1 MRKITG
7 MGETIMD
14 ILFKQGQPVAAVP
27 GGSCFNS
34 IISIGRAGLPCRFIG
49 YTGHDRVGL
58 DTQKFLAENNVSIE
72 SFEVREGEKSAI
84 SLAYLDEN
92 GDATYQFYKETP
104 RAHKDWPVPDFQ
116 PNDVLL
122 FGSYYAICK
131 GMRPQV
137 AQTLEAANRA
147 GAILYYD
154 LNFRRSHAH
163 ELETLLPVIHQ
174 NFRESTIVRGSAD
187 DFEVMYK
194 NRDARQIYEQHIHK
208 YCDLFICTAGSGII
222 TICTPTAA
230 FDFQTPR
237 VENVVSTVGAGDNF
251 NAGFIY
257 GLFRENIGREQ
268 LYTLERE
275 GWLRLI
281 NYATAF
287 AGQVCQS
294 TDNFISK
301 AYGLRVKGEGLNCKS

>member
-1 MRKITG
+1 MGKITG

-14 ILFKQGQPVAAVP
+14 ILFRGGRPMAAVP

-34 IISIGRAGLPCRFIG
+34 IISIGRTGLPCRFIG
-49 YTGHDRVGL
+49 YTGNDLVGHQTE
-58 DTQKFLAENNVSIE
+58 DFLKENGVSIE
-72 SFEVREGEKSAI
+72 DFEVRDGEKSAI
-84 SLAYLDEN
+84 SLAFLDDN

-122 FGSYYAICK
+122 YGSYYAICE

-137 AQTLEAANRA
+137 APTLEAANRA

-163 ELETLLPVIHQ
+163 ELETLLPAIHQ

-187 DFEVMYK
+187 DFDVMYQC
-194 NRDARQIYEQHIHK
+194 RDARQIYEQHIRK
-208 YCDLFICTAGSGII
+208 YCPLFICTAGSGII
-222 TICTPTAA
+222 TISTPTAA
-230 FDFQTPR
+230 FDFQTPK
-237 VENVVSTVGAGDNF
+237 VDNVVSTVGAGDNF

-268 LYTLERE
+268 LEALDRE
-275 GWLRLI
+275 GWQRLI
-281 NYATAF
+281 HYATAF
-287 AGQVCQS
+287 ASEACRS

-301 AYGLRVKGEGLNCKS
+301 AFGEKIKGEGLRVKD

>member
-34 IISIGRAGLPCRFIG
+34 IISIGRTGLPCRFIG

-58 DTQKFLAENNVSIE
+58 DTQDFLSKNGVSIE
-72 SFEVREGEKSAI
+72 NFEVREGEKSAI

-92 GDATYQFYKETP
+92 GDATYQFYKEVP

-116 PNDVLL
+116 RDDVLL
-122 FGSYYAICK
+122 FGSYYAIYE

-137 AQTLEAANRA
+137 APTLEAANKA

-163 ELETLLPVIHQ
+163 ELEELLPAIHQ

-187 DFEVMYK
+187 DFEVMYQS
-194 NRDARQIYEQHIHK
+194 RDARQIYEQHIRK
-208 YCDLFICTAGSGII
+208 YCMLFICTAGADTI
-222 TICTPTAA
+222 TVCTPTAT
-230 FDFQTPR
+230 FDFQAPR

-257 GLFRENIGREQ
+257 GLIHENIGRNA
-268 LYTLERE
+268 LTTLSHE
-275 GWLRLI
+275 GWQRLI
-281 NYATAF
+281 HYATAF
-287 AGQVCQS
+287 AGQACQS
-294 TDNFISK
+294 TDNFISHK
-301 AYGLRVKGEGLNCKS
+301 FAEHILNFEL

>member
-1 MRKITG
+1 MRRITG

-34 IISIGRAGLPCRFIG
+34 IISIGRTGLPCRFIG
-49 YTGHDRVGL
+49 YTGNDRVGL
-58 DTQKFLAENNVSIE
+58 QTQVFLKENGVSIDD
-72 SFEVREGEKSAI
+72 FEVREGEKSAI
-84 SLAYLDEN
+84 SLAFLDEN

-116 PNDVLL
+116 KDDVLL
-122 FGSYYAICK
+122 FGSYYAICE

-137 AQTLEAANRA
+137 APTLEAANRS

-163 ELETLLPVIHQ
+163 ELEALLPSIHQ

-187 DFEVMYK
+187 DFEVMYQS
-194 NRDARQIYEQHIHK
+194 RDARDIYKHHISK
-208 YCDLFICTAGSGII
+208 YCPLFICTAGADTI
-222 TICTPTAA
+222 TICTPSDA
-230 FDFQTPR
+230 FDFQAPK
-237 VENVVSTVGAGDNF
+237 VDNVVSTVGAGDNF

-257 GLFRENIGREQ
+257 GLMHENISREQ
-268 LYTLERE
+268 LQTLSRE
-275 GWLRLI
+275 GWQRLI
-281 NYATAF
+281 DYATAF
-287 AGQVCQS
+287 AGQACQS
-294 TDNFISK
+294 TDNFISHDFSK
-301 AYGLRVKGEGLNCKS
+301 KLRIRS

>member
-14 ILFKQGQPVAAVP
+14 IIFKNDQPVAAVP

-34 IISIGRAGLPCRFIG
+34 IISIGRTGLPCRFIG
-49 YTGHDRVGL
+49 YTGKDKVGM
-58 DTQKFLAENNVSIE
+58 DTQAFLKKNGVSIE

-92 GDATYQFYKETP
+92 GDATYQFYKDIP
-104 RAHKDWPVPDFQ
+104 QAHKDWPVPDFQ
-116 PNDVLL
+116 QDDVLL

-131 GMRPQV
+131 GMRTQV
-137 AQTLEAANRA
+137 APTLEAANRT

-163 ELETLLPVIHQ
+163 ELEDLLPAIHQ

-187 DFEVMYK
+187 DFEVMYQSRNAK
-194 NRDARQIYEQHIHK
+194 EIYEKHISK
-208 YCDLFICTAGSGII
+208 YCPLFICTAGAETIS
-222 TICTPTAA
+222 ICTPTAT
-230 FDFQTPR
+230 FDFQAPR
-237 VENVVSTVGAGDNF
+237 VEKVVSTVGAGDNF

-257 GLFRENIGREQ
+257 GLFREDIKRDQ
-268 LYTLERE
+268 LATLDKE
-275 GWLRLI
+275 GWQCLI
-281 NYATAF
+281 GYATAF
-287 AGQVCQS
+287 AGQACQS

-301 AYGLRVKGEGLNCKS
+301 AFAETICDK

>member
-1 MRKITG
+1 MRRITG

-14 ILFKQGQPVAAVP
+14 ILFKHGQPVAAVP

-34 IISIGRAGLPCRFIG
+34 IISIGRTGLPCRFIG

-58 DTQKFLAENNVSIE
+58 DTQAFLAKNGVSIDN
-72 SFEVREGEKSAI
+72 FEVREGEKSAI

-104 RAHKDWPVPDFQ
+104 RAHKDWPVPDFKRD
-116 PNDVLL
+116 DVLL
-122 FGSYYAICK
+122 YGSYYAICE

-137 AQTLEAANRA
+137 APTLEAANRE

-163 ELETLLPVIHQ
+163 ELGALLPAIHQ

-187 DFEVMYK
+187 DFDVMYQS
-194 NRDARQIYEQHIHK
+194 RDARAIYERHISK
-208 YCDLFICTAGSGII
+208 YCPLFICTAGADTI

-230 FDFQTPR
+230 HDFQAPR
-237 VENVVSTVGAGDNF
+237 VENIVSTVGAGDNF

-257 GLFRENIGREQ
+257 GLIRENVTRDH
-268 LYTLERE
+268 LPTLDRE
-275 GWLRLI
+275 GWQRLI
-281 NYATAF
+281 HYATSF
-287 AGQVCQS
+287 AAEACQS
-294 TDNFISK
+294 TDNFVSK
-301 AYGLRVKGEGLNCKS
+301 EFAKSMRE